1 MTVVATLVTFVEAF
15 AKVFTPLLTIA
26 ASLVT
31 FVRRLGTVVATHLTV
46 VATLKFIE
54 HNNICTA
61 ATIME
66 LFNC

>member
-1 MTVVATLVTFVEAF
+1 MTVVATLVTFVAAF
-15 AKVFTPLLTIA
+15 AKVFTTLLTIA

-31 FVRRLGTVVATHLTV
+31 FVRRLRTVVATHLTV
-46 VATLKFIE
+46 VATLKFTD

-66 LFNC
+66 LLNF